1 MSPMIRLITCDIDGT
16 LLLDGAWELED
27 RYFPLIRAIR
37 ERGIAFA
44 AASGRQHDRL
54 RRMFAPVADDILF
67 ICENGA
73 VVYNGDRKL
82 SETPLD
88 EQKAHRLTEEILAV
102 PECEVL
108 ISGAESCYLIPKT
121 DDYVH
126 LIRDL
131 IGYRTV
137 LVSSADE
144 IPETIIKVSAYRKDG
159 ASVLAPRFAPWAS
172 DFNMAIAGNEWLD
185 FTLSDKGTGLDDIC
199 KALQIDRADV
209 MSFGDNYNDL
219 PLLKKAGVP
228 FIMEGADAPLLRQFP
243 RRCHNVF
250 ETLEKFLALGE
261 ENFFKTT

>member
-1 MSPMIRLITCDIDGT
+1 MIRLITCDIDGT
-16 LLLDGAWELED
+16 LLLDGAWELDEA
-27 RYFPLIRAIR
+27 YFPLIRQIR

-73 VVYNGDRKL
+73 VVFDGDRKL
-82 SETPLD
+82 SETRLD
-88 EQKAHRLTEEILAV
+88 EDKAHRLIAEILAV
-102 PECEVL
+102 EECEVL

-121 DDYVH
+121 EDYVH

-137 LVSSADE
+137 IVSSVDE
-144 IPETIIKVSAYRKDG
+144 IPEKIIKVSAYRKEG
-159 ASVLAPRFAPWAS
+159 AAAIAPRFDEWTAH
-172 DFNMAIAGNEWLD
+172 FNTAIAGNEWLD
-185 FTLSDKGTGLDDIC
+185 FTLSDKGTGLDEIC
-199 KALQIDRADV
+199 AALGIGHDEV

-219 PLLKKAGVP
+219 PLLQKAGHP
-228 FIMEGADAPLLRQFP
+228 FIMDNADEPLLRRFP
-243 RRCHNVF
+243 RHCHNVHQ
-250 ETLEKFLALGE
+250 TLTDFLARGE